1 MGLRFGRD
9 VNAYT
14 SYDETVYQ
22 VSLPTTQKQNLGL
35 CAAEMATVDGWEEGG
50 VFAWVSNT
58 LGPRWGF
65 AAISFGYLQIAIGF
79 IPMLYFVLGALSYIL
94 KW

>member
-22 VSLPTTQKQNLGL
+22 VSLPTTQKQNLQQVMAIFSEWSN
-35 CAAEMATVDGWEEGG
+35 AATFEKLR
-50 VFAWVSNT
+50 S
-58 LGPRWGF
+58 RR
-65 AAISFGYLQIAIGF
+65 
-79 IPMLYFVLGALSYIL
+79 
-94 KW
+94 